1 VTNDFVFKSLTNR
14 VVARLQIIVNYLPY
28 TKNFVKFL
36 ADEKYRE
43 QLYFDL
49 MLADMLILFINHGA
63 KLMMADM

>member
-1 VTNDFVFKSLTNR
+1 MTNDFVFKSLTNR

-36 ADEKYRE
+36 ADVKYRE

-49 MLADMLILFINHGA
+49 ILADMLILFINHGA

>member
-1 VTNDFVFKSLTNR
+1 MTNDFIFKSLTNR